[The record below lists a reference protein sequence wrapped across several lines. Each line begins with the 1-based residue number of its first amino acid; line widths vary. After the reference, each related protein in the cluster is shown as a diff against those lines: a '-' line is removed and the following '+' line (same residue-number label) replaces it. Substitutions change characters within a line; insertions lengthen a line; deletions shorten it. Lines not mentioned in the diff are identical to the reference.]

1 MTVATN
7 TIQAVGRVGVRED
20 LSDKIFQLFPD
31 DCPFQKA
38 VAKESASQVFHEWQT
53 DTLAAA
59 NAQNKTIQGDDLTN
73 DSRPNTVR
81 QGNYT
86 QIMKKVVGASTT
98 MEASR
103 TAGRASE
110 LAREIMKAGREIK
123 TDAESRFCGNYAAVP
138 PASGTAGESAGA
150 LAFLTTNNDMGATAT
165 APTYSGGGTSGYV
178 NAAAGNGTLRTYA
191 ETNLSNMLASI
202 WAAGG
207 NPTMAISN
215 MTLKRKA
222 AAFPGLVSQRR
233 EAGTSLITIVAGAEV
248 YTGDGGT
255 VNLVPSRFMSA
266 RDTLVIDPE
275 YWAIADLDSL
285 TVMDLAKTGLATRKA
300 LYQESTLVCRN
311 QAASGAI
318 RDLQ

>member
-7 TIQAVGRVGVRED
+7 TIQAVARVGVRED
-20 LSDKIFQLFPD
+20 LSDKIFELFPD
-31 DCPFQKA
+31 DCPFQA
-38 VAKESASQVFHEWQT
+38 AIGRESATQVFHEWQT
-53 DTLAAA
+53 DALAAA
-59 NAQNKTIQGDDLTN
+59 SAQNKTIQGDDLTN
-73 DSRPNTVR
+73 DSRANTVR

-86 QIMKKVVGASTT
+86 QIMKKVVGSSTT
-98 MEASR
+98 MEATR

-110 LAREIMKAGREIK
+110 LGREIMKAGRELK
-123 TDAESRFCGNYAAVP
+123 TDAETRFCGNYAAVA

-150 LAFLTTNNDMGATAT
+150 LAFLVTNNDMGATGT
-165 APTYSGGGTSGYV
+165 APTYSGGGKSGYV

-207 NPTMAISN
+207 NPSIALSS

-222 AAFPGLVSQRR
+222 AAFTGLVSQRR
-233 EAGTSLITIVAGAEV
+233 EAGTKLVTIVAGAEV
-248 YTGDGGT
+248 YVGDGGT
-255 VNLVPSRFMSA
+255 VSLVPSRFMNA

-285 TVMDLAKTGLATRKA
+285 KIIDLAKTGLATRKA

-311 QAASGAI
+311 EAASGAI

>member
-1 MTVATN
+1 VTVPTN
-7 TIQAVGRVGVRED
+7 SIQAVGRVGVRED
-20 LSDKIFQLFPD
+20 LSDKIYQLFPD
-31 DCPFQKA
+31 DCPFSKA
-38 VAKESASQVFHEWQT
+38 CARESASQTFHEWQT

-86 QIMKKVVGASTT
+86 QIMKKVIGSSTT
-98 MEASR
+98 MEATK

-110 LAREIMKAGREIK
+110 LAREIMKAGRELN
-123 TDAESRFCGNYAAVP
+123 TDAESRFCGNFAAVP

-150 LAFLTTNNDMGATAT
+150 LGFIKTNNDLGATGV
-165 APTYSGGGTSGYV
+165 APVYSGGNTTGYV
-178 NAAAGNGTLRTYA
+178 TTAAVNGTLRTYA
-191 ETNLSNMLASI
+191 ETNLANMLASI
-202 WAAGG
+202 WSAGG
-207 NPTMAISN
+207 NPTMAISS
-215 MTLKRKA
+215 MAMKRKA

-233 EAGTSLITIVAGAEV
+233 ETGTKLITIVAGAEV
-248 YTGDGGT
+248 YTGDGGS

-285 TVMDLAKTGLATRKA
+285 KIIDLAKTGLATRKA

-311 QAASGAI
+311 EAASGAI
-318 RDLQ
+318 RDIQ